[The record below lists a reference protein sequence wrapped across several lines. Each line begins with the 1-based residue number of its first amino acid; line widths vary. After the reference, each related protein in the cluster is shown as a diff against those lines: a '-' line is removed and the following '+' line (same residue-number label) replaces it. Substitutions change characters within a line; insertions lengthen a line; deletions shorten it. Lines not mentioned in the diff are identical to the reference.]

1 MSFSCAFILAI
12 FIIVVSNALAPYNYN
27 GSGILVVYSMVNIYV
42 YYLQYMFTV
51 TREETERIVHPPEAP
66 EQQDQY
72 DVLTVGTID
81 LVDVNLDEEEEESKG
96 SAAGKKAPGR
106 QLEEMSSF

>member
-1 MSFSCAFILAI
+1 MLFMAFSCAFILAV

-27 GSGILVVYSMVNIYV
+27 GSGILVVYSLVNIYV

-51 TREETERIVHPPEAP
+51 TREETERMVNPPAAP
-66 EQQDQY
+66 DHQDQY

-81 LVDVNLDEEEEESKG
+81 LVDVNLDEEE
-96 SAAGKKAPGR
+96 
-106 QLEEMSSF
+106 